1 MEYKIQEKKPLKL
14 IPLQPKLEELI
25 IYLVNAFIIGNKVFF
40 Q

>member
-1 MEYKIQEKKPLKL
+1 MNIRFKKETIKL

>member
-1 MEYKIQEKKPLKL
+1 MNIRFKKETIKAYSFA
-14 IPLQPKLEELI
+14 PKLEELI